1 MRMWEQ
7 IWEFLHHIFWKH
19 LGAETFMAEVFK
31 SVSKGKLD
39 VILFS
44 DIYLF
49 TYFSFYSLVI
59 F

>member
-7 IWEFLHHIFWKH
+7 IWEFLHHIIWKH